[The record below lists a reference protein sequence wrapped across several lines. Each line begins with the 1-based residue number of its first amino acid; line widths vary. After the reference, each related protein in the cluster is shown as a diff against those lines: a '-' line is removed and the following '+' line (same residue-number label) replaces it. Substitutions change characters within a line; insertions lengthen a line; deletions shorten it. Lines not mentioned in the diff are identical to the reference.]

1 MSCLSRDGI
10 SIHYEIQGRGP
21 WLTLAHALA
30 GDLGLWDEQVA
41 ELAGDFTL
49 LRYDLRGPGGSNM
62 PPAPWQLADL
72 AADVIALWDALG
84 IERSHFV
91 GLSLGGMIGQHL
103 ALAAPHRIDRL
114 VLAATSSGYASNR
127 DSVARLWAQRIAL
140 VAAQGMN
147 AVVDATLGRWFTEP
161 FFCEQP
167 ARIAHIADVI
177 RRTPVAGYAACG
189 RLVASMDT
197 EARLAEIRLP
207 TLVIGGEEDGGTT
220 PEMVGALARRIA
232 GARLE
237 ILPQAAHLVNVEQR
251 QLFNALLLAFLC

>member
-49 LRYDLRGPGGSNM
+49 LRYDLRGHGGSNM

-147 AVVDATLGRWFTEP
+147 AVVDAT
-161 FFCEQP
+161 QP
-167 ARIAHIADVI
+167 PSLQD
-177 RRTPVAGYAACG
+177 PVGTVG
-189 RLVASMDT
+189 
-197 EARLAEIRLP
+197 EFPI
-207 TLVIGGEEDGGTT
+207 GEEQQLDR
-220 PEMVGALARRIA
+220 ASQL
-232 GARLE
+232 
-237 ILPQAAHLVNVEQR
+237 ILPI
-251 QLFNALLLAFLC
+251 